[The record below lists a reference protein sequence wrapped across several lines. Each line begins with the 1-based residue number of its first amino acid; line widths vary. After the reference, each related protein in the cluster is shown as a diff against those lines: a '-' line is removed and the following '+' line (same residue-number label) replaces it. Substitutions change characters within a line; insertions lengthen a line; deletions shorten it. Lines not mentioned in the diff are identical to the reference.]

1 MSNYTKL
8 TDFASKD
15 ALPTGNA
22 AKIVKGTEID
32 DEFEAIETA
41 VATKADIASPTF
53 TDVPTA
59 PTAASATNT
68 TQLATTA
75 FVQAQKASPTFTGV
89 PTAPTAAAGTNTLQL
104 ATTAHVFAERNNA
117 VTLTNKTV
125 NLTSNTLTG
134 TTAQFNT
141 ALSDDD
147 FATLTNTVTLTNKTL
162 TSPTITGTP
171 TAPTAAASTNTT
183 QLATTAFVQ
192 QEINAIP
199 GVNLSSVYPV
209 GSVYINASVSTN
221 PGTLLGF
228 GTWAAFGA
236 GRVMV
241 GLDAGQ
247 AEFNTLG
254 QTGGTKT
261 HTLTV
266 NEIPAHSHGVQVSDS
281 AGSNQSVM
289 FVSGNSGSAEF
300 GSNTVARTINTTS
313 SGSGSA
319 HNNLQPYIVVYMWKR
334 TA

>member
-183 QLATTAFVQ
+183 QLATTAFVR

-199 GVNLSSVYPV
+199 GVDLSSVYPV

-266 NEIPAHSHGVQVSDS
+266 NEIPSHSHTTVVNLYNPDTSNNTPAVSNN
-281 AGSNQSVM
+281 AN
-289 FVSGNSGSAEF
+289 NSGTFDPITDGAT
-300 GSNTVARTINTTS
+300 G
-313 SGSGSA
+313 GGQA